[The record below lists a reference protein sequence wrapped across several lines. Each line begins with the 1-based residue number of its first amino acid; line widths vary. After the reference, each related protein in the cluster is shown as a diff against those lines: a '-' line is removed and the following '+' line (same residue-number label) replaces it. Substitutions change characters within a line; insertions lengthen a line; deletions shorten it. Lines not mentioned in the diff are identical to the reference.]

1 MSCITQ
7 DPSTQVIAF
16 CRSPQWILPPV
27 RLSSSIYL
35 PHSFLILS
43 WNRKID
49 PNRVLT
55 PAPLVQSE
63 HTICPS
69 DWTIAR
75 VYDRQYSAPF
85 IEYRTSSDSW
95 IPQNEFLYLMIFKSS
110 MMRAITTKVDWCYIR
125 KCCRN
130 WSLQIATSYIKS
142 TAPKQYQ
149 EKLIPNYRKFP
160 GHQLD
165 VKVNTFGSLAIGCK
179 RVIFDT
185 DFCNA
190 LHRPNFDLSWDNA
203 KQIVE
208 NGIITTKG

>member
-1 MSCITQ
+1 VDT
-7 DPSTQVIAF
+7 STG
-16 CRSPQWILPPV
+16 
-27 RLSSSIYL
+27 
-35 PHSFLILS
+35 
-43 WNRKID
+43 
-49 PNRVLT
+49 
-55 PAPLVQSE
+55 APLQLHISTTLVSDSILESENRSEQSS
-63 HTICPS
+63 HPCAVGSIGTYHLSLGLNDCSRIWS
-69 DWTIAR
+69 S
-75 VYDRQYSAPF
+75 VFSF